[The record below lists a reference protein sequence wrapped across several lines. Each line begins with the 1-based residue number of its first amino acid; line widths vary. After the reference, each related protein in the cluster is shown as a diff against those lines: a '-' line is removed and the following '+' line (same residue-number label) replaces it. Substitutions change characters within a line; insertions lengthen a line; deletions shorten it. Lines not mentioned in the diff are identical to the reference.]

1 MATLRRGMSAGSTS
15 IGSSW
20 LVDSSLVRTARHL
33 SFLQVPVSLLP
44 SRDVVALLAQRSANA
59 EFAYVV
65 TPNVDHVVRV
75 HRQSKQFS
83 WLYRKAWLSTCDS
96 RILSALASTVGLQL
110 PVTTGSDLTRILF
123 EEVLQPNDNV
133 TVIGCDDAAI
143 AVLAE
148 KFPRIIIH
156 HYNPPMGFINKEQE
170 VDKVIDFV
178 ATHPSR
184 FVFLCVG
191 SPRQEVVAHRL
202 RQRGDLT
209 GLGLCVGN
217 ALAFLA
223 FPEMRAPKW
232 CSRFG
237 LEWLYRLVTEP
248 QRLWRRYLIDDPLI
262 FAIFVKAFVTHSV
275 VEMSTVMG
283 ADAVEIQSD

>member
-1 MATLRRGMSAGSTS
+1 MVTLRRGLSASNAS
-15 IGSSW
+15 IGTKW
-20 LVDSSLVRTARHL
+20 LVDNSVVGTARHL

-44 SRDVVALLAQRSANA
+44 TRDVVALVAQRPANA

-65 TPNVDHVVRV
+65 TPNVDHVVRL
-75 HRQSKQFS
+75 HRQSGRFS

-96 RILSALASTVGLQL
+96 RILSALAGTVGIEL
-110 PVTTGSDLTRILF
+110 PVTTGSDLTRVLF
-123 EEVLQPNDNV
+123 EQVLQPDDRI
-133 TVIGCDDAAI
+133 TVIGCNDETI
-143 AVLAE
+143 AVLKE
-148 KFPRIIIH
+148 KYPGIIIH
-156 HYNPPMGFINKEQE
+156 HYNPPMGFINKDQE
-170 VDKVIDFV
+170 VVKVVDFV
-178 ATHPSR
+178 AAHPSR

-191 SPRQEVVAHRL
+191 SPRQEVVAYRL
-202 RQRGDLT
+202 RQRGDLS

-262 FAIFVKAFVTHSV
+262 FAIFLKAIVTHSV
-275 VEMSTVMG
+275 VETSTVMG
-283 ADAVEIQSD
+283 ADAVEIQSE